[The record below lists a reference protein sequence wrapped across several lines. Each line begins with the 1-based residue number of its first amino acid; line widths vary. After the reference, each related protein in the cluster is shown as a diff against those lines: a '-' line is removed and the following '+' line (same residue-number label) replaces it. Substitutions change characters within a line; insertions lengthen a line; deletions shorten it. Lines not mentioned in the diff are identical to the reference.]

1 MHFLTKSKSIDVGKL
16 LGTIILHGGVNL
28 CSATKLFLEK
38 VAGGQE
44 PYTKEEEEAKFLRL
58 DFGVYIHDSSEATL
72 GQAGS
77 EHRAPSAGS
86 GRSRTGSSRWWVTLP
101 GMSVVEGKKQS
112 RGGIG
117 ACREGQDDRHP
128 RADVREELRG
138 VS

>member
-86 GRSRTGSSRWWVTLP
+86 GDSEFLWISRVASMARIRGILRP
-101 GMSVVEGKKQS
+101 SVDGEKQ
-112 RGGIG
+112 R
-117 ACREGQDDRHP
+117 RTDRP
-128 RADVREELRG
+128 RPC
-138 VS
+138 